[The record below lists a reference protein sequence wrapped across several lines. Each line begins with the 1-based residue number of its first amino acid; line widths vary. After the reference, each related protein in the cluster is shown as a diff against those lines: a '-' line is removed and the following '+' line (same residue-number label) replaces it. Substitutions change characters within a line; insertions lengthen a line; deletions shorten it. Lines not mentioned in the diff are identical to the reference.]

1 VSSNVTTEFYIAT
14 RETLVQ
20 RLKGVDDHR
29 SWQEFFDTYW
39 RLIYGA
45 AIKAGLRE
53 DEARD
58 VVQETVVAAVRNIP
72 ESQYDPA
79 KCAFKT
85 WLLNLTRSRIV
96 DQIRKRQAAGAALPT
111 GPGIATDPAGSHGVV
126 DPGSLKLEAI
136 VEEEWKFHLLNAAT
150 ERVKRKVSPKQYQ
163 MFYLHVLK
171 DVSVQEVARRV
182 GTSVGR
188 VYLAKRRISRLLKK
202 EVRNLEAS
210 CQ

>member
-1 VSSNVTTEFYIAT
+1 MTTEFYIAT

-20 RLKGVDDHR
+20 RLKGVDDHQ
-29 SWQEFFDTYW
+29 SWQGFFDTYW

-58 VVQETVVAAVRNIP
+58 VVQETVGAAARNIP
-72 ESQYDPA
+72 EFRYDPD

-96 DQIRKRQAAGAALPT
+96 DQIRKRQTAGAALPA
-111 GPGIATDPAGSHGVV
+111 GPGIATDPARSQHVA
-126 DPGSLKLEAI
+126 DPSGLKLEAI

-182 GTSVGR
+182 GTGVGQ

-202 EVRNLEAS
+202 EVKKLEVS